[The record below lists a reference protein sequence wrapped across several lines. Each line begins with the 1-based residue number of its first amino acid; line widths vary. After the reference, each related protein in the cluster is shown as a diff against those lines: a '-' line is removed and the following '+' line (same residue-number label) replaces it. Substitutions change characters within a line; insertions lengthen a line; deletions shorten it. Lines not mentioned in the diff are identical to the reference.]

1 MKQEKIVMV
10 RKHFQWVKCFD
21 WLNNKIVRKR
31 LCKLVPIGHKVL
43 IKFDERKIATELFDL
58 TMMFGSNK
66 NVPNLKDFKK
76 AYFVIIGAIKLTTSS
91 PYTV

>member
-1 MKQEKIVMV
+1 MPELQIQYTGGK
-10 RKHFQWVKCFD
+10 WVKCFD

-76 AYFVIIGAIKLTTSS
+76 AYDMPQYNYEQGEVIDEGH
-91 PYTV
+91 